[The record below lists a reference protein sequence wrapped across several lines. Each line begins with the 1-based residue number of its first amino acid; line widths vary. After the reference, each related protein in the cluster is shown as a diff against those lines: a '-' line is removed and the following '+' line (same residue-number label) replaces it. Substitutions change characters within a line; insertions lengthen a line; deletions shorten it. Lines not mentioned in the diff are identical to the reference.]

1 MFFLFSRAMLDFA
14 ALFLAQ
20 ANASAQVHF
29 VYDIAAGRVIF
40 VNHAYEQVLFGTG
53 AGVNAEL
60 PALLARI
67 HPDDRGYLAEHWARW
82 VQGEQLSEINVR
94 LQRVNESA
102 QWFAAIPYYHPAAT
116 GALLV
121 CTLHDISAAKHHQAN
136 SDLFNSRK
144 NVTLEVLSHDASGAF
159 IMIEQLAQYLRDE
172 LPAAVKPEVGQM
184 LKMLENTSRESV
196 KMIRDLIRLEFTAAV
211 ATNLKIDRVDVGEI
225 LRGPLEQ
232 LHIGYELLG
241 HHFAYELPEVAV
253 YANLDVSKF
262 TQVVINLVSNA
273 MKFTRDEGHVR
284 VAVVGLFDR
293 VRVEIS
299 DDGIGIPAPMLP
311 YLFERFTRARRLG
324 LRGEET
330 VGLGLSLCKTI
341 VEWHEGTL
349 SVASTEGEG
358 SVFTVEIPL
367 AEGVDSRLPDELAA
381 AVVFS

>member
-1 MFFLFSRAMLDFA
+1 MLDFA
-14 ALFLAQ
+14 SLFLAQ
-20 ANASAQVHF
+20 VNASTQVQF
-29 VYDIAAGRVIF
+29 VYDIAADRVIF
-40 VNHAYEQVLFGTG
+40 VNQAYEQVLFGTD

-82 VQGEQLSEINVR
+82 VQGEQLSEIDVR
-94 LQRVNESA
+94 LQRVDQSA
-102 QWFAAIPYYHPAAT
+102 QWFAAIPYYHPAAET
-116 GALLV
+116 GPLLV

-172 LPAAVKPEVGQM
+172 LPEGVPPQVGQM
-184 LKMLENTSRESV
+184 LHMLESTSRESV
-196 KMIRDLIRLEFTAAV
+196 KMIRDLINLEFAAAV
-211 ATNLKIDRVDVGEI
+211 TTNLKVDRVDLGDI

-232 LHIGYELLG
+232 LRIGHELLG
-241 HHFAYELPEVAV
+241 HHFAYTLPAAAV
-253 YANLDVSKF
+253 YVNLDVSKF

-273 MKFTRDEGHVR
+273 MKFTRHEGHVR
-284 VAVVGLFDR
+284 VAVVGLADR
-293 VRVEIS
+293 ARVEVS
-299 DDGIGIPAPMLP
+299 DDGIGIPAAMLP
-311 YLFERFTRARRLG
+311 HLFERFTRARRPG

-330 VGLGLSLCKTI
+330 IGLGLSLCKTI
-341 VEWHEGTL
+341 VEWHDGTL

-367 AEGVDSRLPDELAA
+367 AEGVDSRLPDELVA
-381 AVVFS
+381 AVVFP

>member
-1 MFFLFSRAMLDFA
+1 MIDLAS
-14 ALFLAQ
+14 LFLAQ
-20 ANASAQVHF
+20 VETSTQVQF
-29 VYDIAAGRVIF
+29 VYDIEASRVIF
-40 VNHAYEQVLFGTG
+40 VNRAYEEVLFGTD

-67 HPDDRGYLAEHWARW
+67 HPDDRGYLAEHWTRW
-82 VQGEQLSEINVR
+82 VQGGQLSEINVR
-94 LQRVNESA
+94 LQRENESA
-102 QWFAAIPYYHPAAT
+102 QWFAAIPYYHPATAT
-116 GALLV
+116 AGPLLV

-159 IMIEQLAQYLRDE
+159 IMIEQLAQYLREE
-172 LPAAVKPEVGQM
+172 LPGVVKPEVGQM

-196 KMIRDLIRLEFTAAV
+196 KMIRDLIRLEFVAAV
-211 ATNLKIDRVDVGEI
+211 ATNLKIDRVDLGEV

-241 HHFAYELPEVAV
+241 HHFAYTLPAEAV
-253 YANLDVSKF
+253 YVNLDVSKF

-273 MKFTRDEGHVR
+273 MKFTRDEGHVE
-284 VAVVGLFDR
+284 VSVVGLSDR

-299 DDGIGIPAPMLP
+299 DDGIGIPAAMLP

-341 VEWHEGTL
+341 VEWHDGTL

-358 SVFTVEIPL
+358 SVFTVELPL
-367 AEGVDSRLPDELAA
+367 AEGVDSRLPDELVE
-381 AVVFS
+381 AVVFH